1 MLKNREH
8 HKRRDRKKEH
18 IDFFME
24 SQYKSDN
31 LFDDIFIEHNALPE
45 LNFDDIDSSSIF
57 LNKKIDYP
65 IMIDA
70 ITGGTDYSKNINKNL
85 ANIAKKFNIPIA
97 VGSQT
102 IGLYDENSID
112 SFKIVRDIIGEE
124 GIVLANL
131 SANASIDEAKSA
143 IDMIDADG
151 IQLHLNPAQELVMKE
166 GDREFK
172 GILENIE
179 NVVSRCGK
187 PVIVKEV
194 GFGISKDV
202 AKRLYDAGVRYIDV
216 AGAGGT
222 NFIEIENRRNNEM
235 DFSDMY
241 SWGIPTALSLLECMD
256 ISDDLTIIVSGGI
269 RNSQEIIKS
278 LCIGAKVV
286 GMSGEILK
294 VFLDKGYDGVYR
306 YLNGITYRMKA
317 LMLLLGKKNIEELK
331 TTPYRV
337 NGELKD
343 LLYSK

>member
-57 LNKKIDYP
+57 LDKKIDYP
-65 IMIDA
+65 IMINA
-70 ITGGTDYSKNINKNL
+70 ITGGTDYSKNINENL

-112 SFKIVRDIIGEE
+112 SFEIIREIIGEE

-131 SANASIDEAKSA
+131 SANASTDEVKSA

-151 IQLHLNPAQELVMKE
+151 IQLHLNPAQELAMKE

-172 GILENIE
+172 GIFENIE
-179 NVVSRCGK
+179 DVVSRCER

-222 NFIEIENRRNNEM
+222 NFIEIENRRNDEM

-241 SWGIPTALSLLECMD
+241 SWGIPTALSLLECID
-256 ISDDLTIIVSGGI
+256 IADDLNIIVSGGI

-278 LCIGAKVV
+278 LCIGAEVV

-294 VFLDKGYDGVYR
+294 VFLDKGYEGAYR

-337 NGELKD
+337 KGELKD
-343 LLYSK
+343 LLYS